1 MRLCWLRQQPCGS
14 LRRPRRDRGPYSLL
28 EFSGTHLYRRRS
40 AEGLEAAGRR
50 VLTRGYGFGTEGIHD
65 VEHSIR
71 AKGQHSPFA
80 LRRSVGRPDGPER
93 AVYERRGR
101 PTYYIT
107 CPRPA
112 LYRCDCE
119 ARTIVCAAISN
130 SALIARGMR
139 LWYHLSERGARARGP
154 RGVGRP
160 KRDLSAQK
168 CGFEQIE
175 VDAQGVCAYNIGIEH
190 VI

>member
-1 MRLCWLRQQPCGS
+1 MMLSIQSG
-14 LRRPRRDRGPYSLL
+14 RRDSTVPSPCVALSEGRTAQNAPWM
-28 EFSGTHLYRRRS
+28 SG
-40 AEGLEAAGRR
+40 AG
-50 VLTRGYGFGTEGIHD
+50 
-65 VEHSIR
+65 
-71 AKGQHSPFA
+71 A
-80 LRRSVGRPDGPER
+80 LV
-93 AVYERRGR
+93 
-101 PTYYIT
+101 YIT

-119 ARTIVCAAISN
+119 ARTIGCAAISN

-175 VDAQGVCAYNIGIEH
+175 VDAQGVCAYNIVIEH